1 MTVKD
6 AVEKVIQLAKWEVG
20 YKPTVGKNTKYAEY
34 LDSLGDFYNTLK
46 NGHDWCD
53 TFFDWLFVKSFGD
66 DIGRKM
72 LYQPKKSLGAGVGYS
87 ANYYKQ
93 NNAFSTLPQR
103 GSQIFFGQNHTGIVI
118 DFDSTYVYTIE
129 GNTGGGNGQVQR
141 KTYKRNAGTISGY
154 GIPNWG
160 LVAAVKDEKKKS
172 IEEIA
177 KEVIAGKWG
186 NGLERKEKLI
196 LAGYNYVEV
205 QDKVNYL
212 LTHKDIET
220 IAKEVIAG
228 KWGNGFTRKKKL
240 ESSGYN
246 YTEVQKKVNELLK
259 VK

>member
-1 MTVKD
+1 MTVKE
-6 AVEKVIQLAKWEVG
+6 AVEKVISLANNEVG
-20 YKPTVGKNTKYAEY
+20 YKATNGKNNKYAEY
-34 LDSLGDFYNTLK
+34 LDTLNDFYNGKK
-46 NGHDWCD
+46 NFFDWCD
-53 TFFDWLFVKSFGD
+53 LFYDWLFVKSFGE

-103 GSQIFFGQNHTGIVI
+103 GAQIFFGNYHTGIVT

-129 GNTGGGNGQVQR
+129 GNAGGGNGQV
-141 KTYKRNAGTISGY
+141 KRNTYRRNAATISGY

-160 LVAAVKDEKKKS
+160 LVAAVKDNKKS

-186 NGLERKEKLI
+186 VGLERKEKLTN
-196 LAGYNYVEV
+196 AGYDYTEV
-205 QDKVNYL
+205 QNKVNYL
-212 LTHKDIET
+212 LSHKSTEE

-228 KWGNGFTRKKKL
+228 KWGNGAARKKKL
-240 ESSGYN
+240 EAAGYN
-246 YTEVQKKVNELLK
+246 YSEVQKKVNELLRK
-259 VK
+259 

>member
-1 MTVKD
+1 MTVKE
-6 AVEKVIQLAKWEVG
+6 AVEKVISLAKWEVG

-34 LDSLGDFYNTLK
+34 LDALGDFYNTPK

-53 TFFDWLFVKSFGD
+53 SFFDWLFVKSFGE

-72 LYQPKKSLGAGVGYS
+72 IYQPKKSLGAGVGYS

-103 GSQIFFGQNHTGIVI
+103 GAQIFFGNYHTGIVT

-129 GNTGGGNGQVQR
+129 GNAGGGNGQV
-141 KTYKRNAGTISGY
+141 KRNTYRRNAATISGY

-160 LVAAVKDEKKKS
+160 LAAAVKDNKKS

-186 NGLERKEKLI
+186 NGSNRKKKLEA
-196 LAGYNYVEV
+196 AGYNYSEV
-205 QDKVNYL
+205 QAKVNYL
-212 LTHKDIET
+212 LTHKSNDV
-220 IAKEVIAG
+220 IAVEVIAG
-228 KWGNGFTRKKKL
+228 IWGNGSNRKKKL
-240 ESSGYN
+240 EAAGYN
-246 YTEVQKKVNELLK
+246 YSEIQKRVNEILRS
-259 VK
+259 